1 MSHCTCKLTFITKPS
16 IISVKMAKTFDDFV
30 QIKYE
35 VSRKDVGLL
44 FMIKW
49 KNNEIDNLSLALQ
62 VAYVGA
68 QVMFSEIKDNIQDLF
83 SAIEDQKKTET
94 KMDIPKL
101 ISTILPL
108 AEKANTEL
116 EKHFYEKH
124 PDLKD
129 GLNISFDG
137 GYIHASKELKRV
149 KTIYLEVTT
158 LAAMDC
164 FKKGIKHAD
173 SRLNPKAKSAHDND
187 EADGAEQFDMVRKQI
202 NDVINESISA
212 AFTDLNVSRVTYT
225 QGYLEELV
233 ELFVC
238 SIKGTYIIMKHTV
251 VLCRHRLLKL
261 LD

>member
-108 AEKANTEL
+108 AEKANMEL
-116 EKHFYEKH
+116 EKHFMK
-124 PDLKD
+124 
-129 GLNISFDG
+129 NIP
-137 GYIHASKELKRV
+137 I
-149 KTIYLEVTT
+149 
-158 LAAMDC
+158 
-164 FKKGIKHAD
+164 
-173 SRLNPKAKSAHDND
+173 
-187 EADGAEQFDMVRKQI
+187 
-202 NDVINESISA
+202 
-212 AFTDLNVSRVTYT
+212 
-225 QGYLEELV
+225 
-233 ELFVC
+233 
-238 SIKGTYIIMKHTV
+238 
-251 VLCRHRLLKL
+251 
-261 LD
+261 

>member
-1 MSHCTCKLTFITKPS
+1 
-16 IISVKMAKTFDDFV
+16 MAKTFDDFV

-108 AEKANTEL
+108 AEKANMEL
-116 EKHFYEKH
+116 EKHFMK
-124 PDLKD
+124 
-129 GLNISFDG
+129 NIP
-137 GYIHASKELKRV
+137 I
-149 KTIYLEVTT
+149 
-158 LAAMDC
+158 
-164 FKKGIKHAD
+164 
-173 SRLNPKAKSAHDND
+173 
-187 EADGAEQFDMVRKQI
+187 
-202 NDVINESISA
+202 
-212 AFTDLNVSRVTYT
+212 
-225 QGYLEELV
+225 
-233 ELFVC
+233 
-238 SIKGTYIIMKHTV
+238 
-251 VLCRHRLLKL
+251 
-261 LD
+261 